1 MRPPPPV
8 IALLVAG
15 GQRALTGPARPYR
28 GRHLLA
34 GVTAGAG
41 LSLMAAAAW
50 RLHGHRTTIDPVRPS
65 RASALVTDG
74 VYRHSRNPIYVAD
87 ALMLIAHAAWLGRPV
102 ALVGLPVFVVAIQPQ
117 LRAEAAA
124 LAGSFGDDYDSYRS
138 EVPTWV
144 RSPVRLRPRRQPLR

>member
-15 GQRALTGPARPYR
+15 GQRALTG
-28 GRHLLA
+28 
-34 GVTAGAG
+34 
-41 LSLMAAAAW
+41 
-50 RLHGHRTTIDPVRPS
+50 
-65 RASALVTDG
+65 
-74 VYRHSRNPIYVAD
+74 
-87 ALMLIAHAAWLGRPV
+87 LIAHAAWLGRPV